1 MGGALTMPEWG
12 EIFRPSTPIA
22 EIVVRGT
29 VMFLAIFAMMRIS
42 GQRESG
48 VHSLTDLLVVVLVA
62 EAAAHGM
69 AGEAS
74 GIVDSVLLV
83 ATILAWSVGLDA
95 IAYRWPRV
103 APLLKPR
110 ARPLIVDGRVDRRA
124 LRREFMQ
131 HEELLAELRLHGIT
145 DVRDVS
151 RAYLEGNGAVSV
163 IRADRGESDDPPTPR
178 AAG

>member
-1 MGGALTMPEWG
+1 MPEWG
-12 EIFRPSTPIA
+12 EMFRPSTPIA

-29 VMFLAIFAMMRIS
+29 VMFLAIFAMMRVA

-69 AGEAS
+69 AGEAR
-74 GIVDSVLLV
+74 GIADSVLLI
-83 ATILAWSVGLDA
+83 ATILGWSVALDA
-95 IAYRWPRV
+95 VAYRWPLL
-103 APLLKPR
+103 APVLKSR
-110 ARPLIVDGRVDRRA
+110 ARPLIVDGRVNHRA

-131 HEELLAELRLHGIT
+131 REELMAELRLHGVT
-145 DVRDVS
+145 DVKDVA
-151 RAYLEGNGAVSV
+151 RAYLEANGMVSV
-163 IRADRGESDDPPTPR
+163 IRADRAEPDDAPKPP